1 MEILENINELGNK
14 LNNNLEYLK
23 NNFLKTNI
31 GQLANT
37 AVDFG
42 LKVLLPD
49 FVENEVIEVK
59 DAFITGGIEDA
70 LNKTLENAIELGK
83 KALGINNS
91 DFKSIVQAK
100 DALKEGN
107 YLEGI
112 SNTLNFVIEKLEK
125 SNLISSNVSSLI
137 KNGKDIILNNI
148 DSNVENEFEQ
158 EIKALGK
165 IEKYIA
171 NWEKFYSNKN
181 IDGMNNELN
190 KIEKQMKK
198 ILPIENIIK
207 NVNKIENI
215 NNLINNSENFDFN
228 NVYLELANQI

>member
-14 LNNNLEYLK
+14 LNNNLENLQ

-49 FVENEVIEVK
+49 FVENDVIEVK

-112 SNTLNFVIEKLEK
+112 SNTLNFVLEKLEK

>member
-14 LNNNLEYLK
+14 LNNNLEYLQ

-83 KALGINNS
+83 KVLGINNS

>member
-14 LNNNLEYLK
+14 LNNNLEYLQ

-112 SNTLNFVIEKLEK
+112 SNTLNFVLEKLEK

>member
-14 LNNNLEYLK
+14 LNNNLEYLQ

-198 ILPIENIIK
+198 ILPLENIIK

-215 NNLINNSENFDFN
+215 NNLI
-228 NVYLELANQI
+228 

>member
-14 LNNNLEYLK
+14 LNNNLENLQ

-112 SNTLNFVIEKLEK
+112 SNTLNFVLEKLEK

>member
-14 LNNNLEYLK
+14 LNNNLENLQ

>member
-14 LNNNLEYLK
+14 LNNNLEYLQ

>member
-14 LNNNLEYLK
+14 LNNNLENLQ

-100 DALKEGN
+100 DALKEGD